1 MAKPK
6 TEKEEIKKDDE
17 KVTTEGKNIDEVKED
32 ENTGQ
37 DTKEVA
43 EEGTEEAKEKVV
55 YIGPNIKGILS
66 NTVFDYMPDLK
77 SYSDYPKLSKLF
89 VKLEDLKKSQIQ
101 LKEKSNYLHL
111 IYDQVKEKEIEKRRE
126 NRPSPTSIAVGCAK
140 REKEEAPPPCPV
152 QLPKV

>member
-6 TEKEEIKKDDE
+6 TEKKDDE
-17 KVTTEGKNIDEVKED
+17 KVIVEGKELDETKEEKTGTG
-32 ENTGQ
+32 ENTEQ
-37 DTKEVA
+37 ETKEVEKEA
-43 EEGTEEAKEKVV
+43 EVTKEKVV

-66 NTVFDYMPDLK
+66 NTVFDYMPDLEN
-77 SYSDYPKLSKLF
+77 YSDYPKLNKLF

-126 NRPSPTSIAVGCAK
+126 NK
-140 REKEEAPPPCPV
+140 
-152 QLPKV
+152 

>member
-6 TEKEEIKKDDE
+6 IEKKDNEKITAEGKELDETKEEK
-17 KVTTEGKNIDEVKED
+17 TGTG
-32 ENTGQ
+32 ENTEQ
-37 DTKEVA
+37 ETKEVEKEA
-43 EEGTEEAKEKVV
+43 EVAKEKMV

-77 SYSDYPKLSKLF
+77 SYSDYPKLGKLF

-126 NRPSPTSIAVGCAK
+126 NK
-140 REKEEAPPPCPV
+140 
-152 QLPKV
+152 

>member
-6 TEKEEIKKDDE
+6 TEKEDIKKDDE
-17 KVTTEGKNIDEVKED
+17 KVTADEKELD
-32 ENTGQ
+32 ETKEEKTGTGENTEHEI
-37 DTKEVA
+37 KEVEKEA
-43 EEGTEEAKEKVV
+43 EVAKEKMV

-126 NRPSPTSIAVGCAK
+126 NK
-140 REKEEAPPPCPV
+140 
-152 QLPKV
+152 

>member
-37 DTKEVA
+37 DTKEVEKEA
-43 EEGTEEAKEKVV
+43 EVAKEKVV

-126 NRPSPTSIAVGCAK
+126 NK
-140 REKEEAPPPCPV
+140 
-152 QLPKV
+152 

>member
-1 MAKPK
+1 MAKAK
-6 TEKEEIKKDDE
+6 TEKEEIKKDNE
-17 KVTTEGKNIDEVKED
+17 KVTVEGKELDETKEEKTGIGENTKQDFTEGGKED

-43 EEGTEEAKEKVV
+43 EEATEVAKEKVV

-77 SYSDYPKLSKLF
+77 NYSDYPKLSKLF

-111 IYDQVKEKEIEKRRE
+111 IYNQVKEKEIEKRRE
-126 NRPSPTSIAVGCAK
+126 NK
-140 REKEEAPPPCPV
+140 
-152 QLPKV
+152 

>member
-1 MAKPK
+1 MAKAK
-6 TEKEEIKKDDE
+6 IEKKDDE
-17 KVTTEGKNIDEVKED
+17 KITAEGKELDEIKE
-32 ENTGQ
+32 EKTGTGEITEQ
-37 DTKEVA
+37 ETKEVEKEA
-43 EEGTEEAKEKVV
+43 EMAKEKVV

-111 IYDQVKEKEIEKRRE
+111 IYDQVKEKEIENKSVI
-126 NRPSPTSIAVGCAK
+126 NSLIK
-140 REKEEAPPPCPV
+140 KF
-152 QLPKV
+152 K

>member
-17 KVTTEGKNIDEVKED
+17 KITAEGKELDEIKEEKTGTG
-32 ENTGQ
+32 ENTEQ
-37 DTKEVA
+37 ETKEVEKEA
-43 EEGTEEAKEKVV
+43 EMAKEKVV

-66 NTVFDYMPDLK
+66 NTVFDYMPNLEV
-77 SYSDYPKLSKLF
+77 YSDYPKLSKLF

-126 NRPSPTSIAVGCAK
+126 NK
-140 REKEEAPPPCPV
+140 
-152 QLPKV
+152 

>member
-17 KVTTEGKNIDEVKED
+17 KVTTDGKELDETKEEKTGTG
-32 ENTGQ
+32 ENTEQ
-37 DTKEVA
+37 ETKEVEKEA
-43 EEGTEEAKEKVV
+43 EVAKEKMV

-77 SYSDYPKLSKLF
+77 SYSDYPKLGKLF

-126 NRPSPTSIAVGCAK
+126 NK
-140 REKEEAPPPCPV
+140 
-152 QLPKV
+152 

>member
-77 SYSDYPKLSKLF
+77 SYSDYQNLSKLF

-126 NRPSPTSIAVGCAK
+126 NK
-140 REKEEAPPPCPV
+140 
-152 QLPKV
+152 

>member
-17 KVTTEGKNIDEVKED
+17 KVTTDGKELDETKEEKTGIGENTKQDVTEGVKED
-32 ENTGQ
+32 GNTGQ
-37 DTKEVA
+37 DTKEVEKEA
-43 EEGTEEAKEKVV
+43 EVAKEKVV

-126 NRPSPTSIAVGCAK
+126 NK
-140 REKEEAPPPCPV
+140 
-152 QLPKV
+152 

>member
-6 TEKEEIKKDDE
+6 IEKKDNEKITAEGKELDETKEEK
-17 KVTTEGKNIDEVKED
+17 TGTG
-32 ENTGQ
+32 ENTEQ
-37 DTKEVA
+37 ETKEVEKEA
-43 EEGTEEAKEKVV
+43 EVAKEKMV

-77 SYSDYPKLSKLF
+77 SYSDYPKLGKLF

-111 IYDQVKEKEIEKRRE
+111 IYDQIKEKEIEKRRE
-126 NRPSPTSIAVGCAK
+126 NK
-140 REKEEAPPPCPV
+140 
-152 QLPKV
+152 

>member
-6 TEKEEIKKDDE
+6 IEKKDNEKITAEGKELDETKEEK
-17 KVTTEGKNIDEVKED
+17 TGTG
-32 ENTGQ
+32 ENTEQ
-37 DTKEVA
+37 ETKEVEKEA
-43 EEGTEEAKEKVV
+43 EVAKEKVV

-66 NTVFDYMPDLK
+66 NTVFDYMPNLDT
-77 SYSDYPKLSKLF
+77 YSDYPKLSKLF

-126 NRPSPTSIAVGCAK
+126 NK
-140 REKEEAPPPCPV
+140 
-152 QLPKV
+152 